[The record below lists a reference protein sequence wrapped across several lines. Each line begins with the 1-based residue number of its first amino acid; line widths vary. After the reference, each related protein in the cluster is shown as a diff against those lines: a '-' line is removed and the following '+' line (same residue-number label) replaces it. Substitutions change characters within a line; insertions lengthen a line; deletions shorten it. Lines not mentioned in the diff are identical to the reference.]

1 MVKGRSHPSHRSRC
15 VISCVSKCL
24 KVSQSVSPES
34 SWEVQSL
41 RFVDPLCQKPSTTSR
56 SSPLK
61 SHSLAT
67 VSSVFYFSEASE
79 IVTALLL
86 WQIDTHWHPLK
97 SKGCID
103 LSFTSQNFSLNVQL
117 REAATKC
124 LSFHIFM
131 CGHLSSL
138 WVETILK
145 IVVILI
151 CLLKSFSWKR
161 HISAVCWPVSS
172 SRDWGGR
179 LRDSLSSEL
188 GEEKQTTG
196 ANTAAATWSST
207 HLSSDLV

>member
-1 MVKGRSHPSHRSRC
+1 MISNVCFHYLYLKWRWKVMMVKSRSHPSHRSRC

-97 SKGCID
+97 CKGCID
-103 LSFTSQNFSLNVQL
+103 FSFTSQNFSLNVRL
-117 REAATKC
+117 REAAIKC
-124 LSFHIFM
+124 LSFHI
-131 CGHLSSL
+131 
-138 WVETILK
+138 
-145 IVVILI
+145 
-151 CLLKSFSWKR
+151 
-161 HISAVCWPVSS
+161 HISHVWT
-172 SRDWGGR
+172 
-179 LRDSLSSEL
+179 LKLTL
-188 GEEKQTTG
+188 GWD
-196 ANTAAATWSST
+196 NT
-207 HLSSDLV
+207 